1 MQYILTVSWD
11 CIWFSQFIDDSGPE
25 LVIIRLYREIFG
37 ILGNK
42 TSPVYRT
49 SWTNRKCCHVMKI
62 KGWQT
67 LVNFKCCHFADRINT
82 RQAFSN
88 LRMNTKKICSTRLG
102 IFFHKRMLHHYI
114 SRMVARISQVKK
126 SSSDLTFLF
135 GRPKIANW
143 HINYIAFASFW
154 FLVWKKL
161 AKIY

>member
-1 MQYILTVSWD
+1 MYTAETIMLGIKLIRGKIKTLSGHFPCKILKLTVSWD
-11 CIWFSQFIDDSGPE
+11 CIGFSQFINDSGPE
-25 LVIIRLYREIFG
+25 LVIIRLYRKIFG

-102 IFFHKRMLHHYI
+102 IFFTKECCITTYH
-114 SRMVARISQVKK
+114 
-126 SSSDLTFLF
+126 
-135 GRPKIANW
+135 GW
-143 HINYIAFASFW
+143 
-154 FLVWKKL
+154 
-161 AKIY
+161 